1 MQMLQFRPM
10 KRFFIL
16 LVGLVLVACGA
27 LPLRLSLDNLNLTI
41 PLVAYTNG
49 NVIYPKNPS
58 VFNQPPI
65 NISSVKL
72 EGKANASNVFAD
84 VNVFLHARTTNP
96 SLDGNCTSYTDF
108 IICPKAGQIKINSSA
123 LSLASTGAKRA
134 FAFDDASSVLRDG
147 VNAGKIWVGLEVAS
161 GAAANMGLQL
171 SELVASVTIF

>member
-1 MQMLQFRPM
+1 M

-16 LVGLVLVACGA
+16 VLGVALVACGI

-72 EGKANASNVFAD
+72 EGKANANNVLAD

-96 SLDGNCTSYTDF
+96 SLDSNCTVQADF
-108 IICPKAGQIKINSSA
+108 ILCPKAGQIKINSSA
-123 LSLASTGAKRA
+123 LSLASTGSKRT
-134 FAFDDASSVLRDG
+134 FAFDDANGVLRDG

-171 SELVASVTIF
+171 SELLATVTIF

>member
-1 MQMLQFRPM
+1 MIQFRPM
-10 KRFFIL
+10 KRVSIL
-16 LVGLVLVACGA
+16 LVTLVLVACGA

-72 EGKANASNVFAD
+72 EGRASASNVLAD
-84 VNVFLHARTTNP
+84 VNVFLHARTTSP
-96 SLDGNCTSYTDF
+96 SLDSSCTSYTDF
-108 IICPKAGQIKINSSA
+108 ILCPKAGQIKINSSA
-123 LSLASTGAKRA
+123 LSLISSGAKKN
-134 FAFDDASSVLRDG
+134 FAFDDASNVLRDG